1 MSEEALIN
9 FGNSSMYI
17 EKALENQ
24 RHIEVQIFSDISGQC
39 VPLGVR
45 DCTTQ
50 RKRQKFIEETGDLGI
65 PTVLTQELQ
74 SLCSSVAKAIGYVG
88 AGTFEFL
95 YDPDAQKFTF
105 MEMNTRIQVEHT
117 ITERLVQEAHDNRM
131 NLVALQFLLASGKS
145 HKIMEEGEKLQKNLE
160 KHNGHALE
168 IRICAEDPTQNFT
181 GKEMAAITSWS
192 LLLPKSLKKVT
203 RFETFLSRKTKGKN
217 HTSKYDSMIGQLIV
231 SGKNRKETI
240 KNAIVALSALEINGI
255 PTNKE
260 LALRILN
267 STDFQEFG
275 LRIDTL
281 DKKPA
286 EFFDNLT
293 PFTGKVEY
301 ISAIKEDIVIL
312 APGELVI
319 RTNQATKVS
328 RAPETGMTIAGEIV
342 TDHDGKPIGRL
353 FELVLAK
360 NNTQITPEML
370 RGETF
375 YFKDSTG
382 DVVPFSDGV
391 TYLVTRVLVEA
402 NQQIGRGQSI
412 FVIKPIDEIV

>member
-1 MSEEALIN
+1 
-9 FGNSSMYI
+9 MYL

-24 RHIEVQIFSDISGQC
+24 RHIEVQVFSDIFGKC

-50 RKRQKFIEETGDLGI
+50 RKRQKFIEETGDLGV
-65 PTVLTQELQ
+65 PVALTQELQ
-74 SLCSSVAKAIGYVG
+74 SLCASVARAIGYVG

-95 YDPDAQKFTF
+95 YDPESQKFTF

-117 ITERLVQEAHDNRM
+117 ITERLVQEAYDAKI
-131 NLVALQFLLASGKS
+131 NLVELQFILASGQS
-145 HKIMEEGEKLQKNLE
+145 HRIMDDAEKLQKNLE
-160 KHNGHALE
+160 KHGGHAME
-168 IRICAEDPTQNFT
+168 IRICAEDPTRNFT

-192 LLLPKSLKKVT
+192 MALPRPLKKIT
-203 RFETFLSRKTKGKN
+203 RFETFLTRTGKGKN

-231 SGKNRKETI
+231 SGKNRAETI
-240 KNAIVALSALEINGI
+240 QNAIAALTALQIEGI

-260 LALRILN
+260 IALRILK
-267 STDFQEFG
+267 SADFQEFG

-286 EFFDNLT
+286 QYFEGLT

-328 RAPETGMTIAGEIV
+328 RAPEAGMTVEGEIML
-342 TDHDGKPIGRL
+342 DCDGKLASRI

-375 YFKDSTG
+375 YLKNGSG
-382 DVVPFSDGV
+382 ESVPFEPDTRYAV
-391 TYLVTRVLVEA
+391 TRSLVTP
-402 NQQIGRGQSI
+402 NQQIGRGQAV
-412 FVIKPIDEIV
+412 FVIRPTDEMV